1 MTSEPIDPSSGMKV
15 SVVTVCRNACPQLE
29 ETMLS
34 VLGQTYADLEYI
46 VIDGT
51 STDGTVD
58 LLERYARR
66 YPDCLTYVSA
76 PDRGIYDAMN
86 KGLARVTGEW
96 VNFMNAGD
104 TFASNEVLESVFG
117 PHGALQACSNLQAI
131 RVIGGGTTNVFAD
144 GHVVEHYAEPAHV
157 IPIRLPFSHQAT
169 FVRCKPEPFVFD
181 TTYTYAADYKVL
193 YELYYAVG
201 QESFL
206 ILDFPVAR
214 YRKAG
219 SLTSDP
225 RNARKVRGEYLRIQ
239 SAHRSL
245 HWWKEY
251 LKWRLLL

>member
-1 MTSEPIDPSSGMKV
+1 MTSAPIEPSTGMKV

-34 VLGQTYADLEYI
+34 VLGQTYADVEYI
-46 VIDGT
+46 VIDGA

-58 LLERYARR
+58 LLERYAQR
-66 YPDCLTYVSA
+66 YPDRLTYVSA
-76 PDRGIYDAMN
+76 PDQGIYDAMN
-86 KGLARVTGEW
+86 KGLKRVTGEW

-104 TFASNEVLESVFG
+104 TFASSGVLESVFG
-117 PHGALQACSNLQAI
+117 PRGALLTCGNPQAI
-131 RVIGGGTTNVFAD
+131 SVIGGGTTNVFAD

-157 IPIRLPFSHQAT
+157 VPFRLPFSHQAT
-169 FVRCKPEPFVFD
+169 FVRCKPETFAFD
-181 TTYTYAADYKVL
+181 TTYTFAADYKVL

-201 QESFL
+201 TESFL
-206 ILDFPVAR
+206 ILAFPIAR
-214 YRKAG
+214 YRKSG

-225 RNARKVRGEYLRIQ
+225 RNAHKVRGEYLRIQ